1 MVRHARLAALLSL
14 LIPAAVFAQGTT
26 ASPPAGG
33 QAGKEDPMAGWS
45 PRKVTPAQEKQA
57 TQQIHQLL
65 KKLEQC
71 GEKGDLDAAVALV
84 DFPVMMVTDNK
95 AGEGMGEPW
104 NEEQWKN
111 MMAPFYENPPK
122 DMRTTHSP
130 KLFFVSDTLASVDD
144 AWTMT
149 MGKKKTSGRS
159 SMLVVR
165 KGGEWKIKAMVESGW
180 GDMSADAG
188 AGKPETDAQPG
199 GAK

>member
-1 MVRHARLAALLSL
+1 MIRPFRLAALLSF
-14 LIPAAVFAQGTT
+14 LIPAAVLAQGTT
-26 ASPPAGG
+26 SPPPAE
-33 QAGKEDPMAGWS
+33 GKPGSEDPMAGWS

-65 KKLEQC
+65 KKLEQA
-71 GEKGDLDAAVALV
+71 GEKGELDAAVALV
-84 DFPVMMVTDNK
+84 DFPVMMLTDNK
-95 AGEGMGEPW
+95 AGDGVGEPW

-111 MMAPFYENPPK
+111 VMTPFYANPPK
-122 DMRTTHSP
+122 GMRTTHSP

-144 AWTMT
+144 TWTMT

-159 SMLVVR
+159 SMLVMR

-180 GDMSADAG
+180 GDMGPGAEGGAPKPAG
-188 AGKPETDAQPG
+188 ETG